1 MMITNKLLIEEV
13 EELKNLLSQGKTEI
27 PSFWKCLWPGVVLVA
42 WNMLCAVISVD
53 AVYLTGKYIFHVLVF
68 PVGVSI
74 IMLLGIASSRSLFL
88 SVPKNFREKSN
99 IYRFFSKKV
108 LIYAVVYM
116 AVIMLLAICNR
127 VVYDTPFLF
136 AFMVILTSV
145 FFGFVMNLD
154 LDAISY
160 HCSPLQ

>member
-1 MMITNKLLIEEV
+1 MITNKLLIEEV

-88 SVPKNFREKSN
+88 SVPKNFRE
-99 IYRFFSKKV
+99 
-108 LIYAVVYM
+108 
-116 AVIMLLAICNR
+116 
-127 VVYDTPFLF
+127 
-136 AFMVILTSV
+136 
-145 FFGFVMNLD
+145 
-154 LDAISY
+154 
-160 HCSPLQ
+160 

>member
-13 EELKNLLSQGKTEI
+13 EELKNLLSQGKAEI
-27 PSFWKCLWPGVVLVA
+27 PSFWECLWPGVVLVA

-88 SVPKNFREKSN
+88 LEKNRIYIAFFLRRFR
-99 IYRFFSKKV
+99 F
-108 LIYAVVYM
+108 
-116 AVIMLLAICNR
+116 MLLC
-127 VVYDTPFLF
+127 TW
-136 AFMVILTSV
+136 
-145 FFGFVMNLD
+145 
-154 LDAISY
+154 
-160 HCSPLQ
+160 Q

>member
-1 MMITNKLLIEEV
+1 MVKGKMMITNKLLIEEV

-27 PSFWKCLWPGVVLVA
+27 PSFGSAFGGVVLVA

-99 IYRFFSKKV
+99 IYRFF
-108 LIYAVVYM
+108 
-116 AVIMLLAICNR
+116 
-127 VVYDTPFLF
+127 
-136 AFMVILTSV
+136 
-145 FFGFVMNLD
+145 
-154 LDAISY
+154 
-160 HCSPLQ
+160 

>member
-1 MMITNKLLIEEV
+1 MITNKLLIEEV

-116 AVIMLLAICNR
+116 AV
-127 VVYDTPFLF
+127 
-136 AFMVILTSV
+136 
-145 FFGFVMNLD
+145 
-154 LDAISY
+154 
-160 HCSPLQ
+160 

>member
-68 PVGVSI
+68 AAVVGI
-74 IMLLGIASSRSLFL
+74 FL
-88 SVPKNFREKSN
+88 SLQPRIPAHSSFLYLSLSGKS
-99 IYRFFSKKV
+99 RCS
-108 LIYAVVYM
+108 L
-116 AVIMLLAICNR
+116 
-127 VVYDTPFLF
+127 
-136 AFMVILTSV
+136 V
-145 FFGFVMNLD
+145 F
-154 LDAISY
+154 
-160 HCSPLQ
+160 

>member
-1 MMITNKLLIEEV
+1 MITNKLLIEEV
-13 EELKNLLSQGKTEI
+13 EELKNLLSQGKAEI
-27 PSFWKCLWPGVVLVA
+27 PSFWECLWPGVVLVV

-53 AVYLTGKYIFHVLVF
+53 AVYLSGKYIFHVLVF

-108 LIYAVVYM
+108 LIYAV
-116 AVIMLLAICNR
+116 
-127 VVYDTPFLF
+127 
-136 AFMVILTSV
+136 
-145 FFGFVMNLD
+145 
-154 LDAISY
+154 
-160 HCSPLQ
+160 